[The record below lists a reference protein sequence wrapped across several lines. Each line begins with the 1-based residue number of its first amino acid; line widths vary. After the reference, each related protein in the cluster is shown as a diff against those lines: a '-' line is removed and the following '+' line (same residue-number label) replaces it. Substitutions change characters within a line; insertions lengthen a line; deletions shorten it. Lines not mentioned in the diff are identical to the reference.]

1 MRIGSLGNGGMS
13 EIGLATAEPMTSS
26 TRLLLDLFIGQGY
39 TKHIDTL
46 AVLKIGSPPYASIV
60 TYALSRLKKIQVG
73 ARMGYGWMTQ
83 DALTSIRIPTP
94 TRTLPLPPT
103 L

>member
-1 MRIGSLGNGGMS
+1 MS
-13 EIGLATAEPMTSS
+13 EIGLAAAEPMTSS
-26 TRLLLDLFIGQGY
+26 TRLLLDLLISQGY
-39 TKHIDTL
+39 TKHIHTL
-46 AVLKIGSPPYASIV
+46 AVLKIGSPPYAPIV

-83 DALTSIRIPTP
+83 DALTPTLTSIPAPAPI
-94 TRTLPLPPT
+94 LPLPPT